1 MKYTKEEKLD
11 IGRRIYDDEINR
23 NTASEMYEI
32 STNTAREYMRY
43 YRDLNHLPP
52 KNKKTVAA
60 YADNTVIAPAMGM
73 NELESMTKDELI
85 RELIK
90 VRINESRLKKGYQVK
105 EDGVNKKYIPLDNRS
120 IK

>member
-1 MKYTKEEKLD
+1 
-11 IGRRIYDDEINR
+11 
-23 NTASEMYEI
+23 
-32 STNTAREYMRY
+32 
-43 YRDLNHLPP
+43 
-52 KNKKTVAA
+52 
-60 YADNTVIAPAMGM
+60 MGM